1 MALVLVL
8 STPLSAAAGSAVLPP
23 PGVPGDE
30 RSAPLRI
37 VGSALG
43 AQLEIEVRDLPRP
56 AGEKALNAAWDAVVR
71 AEQELSVLAAPD
83 AGGKAALSDDLLGLM
98 RRATSFCTWSDG
110 ASGPAGGA
118 VYRLWTRSARSG
130 ALPTPDQLEE
140 AAATAKCDR
149 VTLSTE
155 TRTIA
160 ISPGSELDLRG
171 FVRGWAVDIAV
182 RTLADMGAKNAR
194 VGLGSVTRGMGA
206 GPGGRGWPVP
216 LPTLSASGNPESLV
230 LLVDEALA
238 VADPSS
244 EALQVGR
251 EQIALAF
258 DLRSGKPATSVS
270 SVVTVTKL
278 AADAEPLAMAMSVL
292 GANGGQIRLGSLR
305 PKPSVLWLLG
315 SGATAVVASSN
326 WSAVRRQ

>member
-1 MALVLVL
+1 M
-8 STPLSAAAGSAVLPP
+8 
-23 PGVPGDE
+23 
-30 RSAPLRI
+30 RI
-37 VGSALG
+37 AGSALG

-56 AGEKALNAAWDAVVR
+56 AGEKALDAAWDAVVR
-71 AEQELSVLAAPD
+71 AEHELSVLAAPD
-83 AGGKAALSDDLLGLM
+83 AEGRAALSDDLLGLM

-118 VYRLWTRSARSG
+118 VYRLWTKSARLG

-149 VTLSTE
+149 VTLNNE

-160 ISPGSELDLRG
+160 IAPGSDLDLRG

-182 RTLADMGAKNAR
+182 RTLADLGATNVR
-194 VGLGSVTRGMGA
+194 VTLGSVTRGMGA

-258 DLRSGKPATSVS
+258 DLRSGKPATGVS

-292 GANGGQIRLGSLR
+292 GANGGQLRLGSLR

-315 SGATAVVASSN
+315 RGETAVVASSN
-326 WSAVRRQ
+326 WSAVRRP